1 MKYAVIKIKGRQYK
15 VRENEELDIDNLQLK
30 EGDKLKIDD
39 VLLLVDENKTEIGQP
54 VLNNVFVEASVVKN
68 YRGEKIRVATYKAKS
83 RYRRVIG
90 FRHSLSKIRI
100 EKISSSKS
108 TGKAVKPAKTAKPV
122 KKTISDSKK

>member
-39 VLLLVDENKTEIGQP
+39 VLMLVDENKTEIGQP
-54 VLNNVFVEASVVKN
+54 VLSNVSVEASVVKN

-100 EKISSSKS
+100 EKIGSSKS
-108 TGKAVKPAKTAKPV
+108 AGKAVKPAKTAKPV
-122 KKTISDSKK
+122 KKTASDSKK